1 LGSTGWSNEKPSMS
15 TPTTSPRPPPPRAP
29 PALRSR
35 EAIYVGIG
43 VTVAVV
49 VLVIAFVAA
58 PALMPSS
65 TGAILTYSGARPV
78 ADRAVG
84 GFEGG
89 GWNLLF
95 AAGLVSA
102 TSLTVP
108 VNGTTISSLNCT
120 FTPNGPAESLS
131 LPGFDGNRSSGL
143 APAWE
148 FGYGSLSEGIALVSV
163 IDGKGVVVGTL
174 TGGRCIASGLLPQ
187 IPGNV
192 IDSSQA
198 AAAVQPYARAFLSV
212 DPNASAVF
220 GLGPGVAF
228 GGSGL
233 NPDWFVVYSTCS
245 ASLSANTTGS
255 EFNATVNALTGT
267 VIVTHTAAGVACGS
281 SGFTAVRTVGSPLVA
296 PVVRAP
302 SKL

>member
-1 LGSTGWSNEKPSMS
+1 
-15 TPTTSPRPPPPRAP
+15 
-29 PALRSR
+29 
-35 EAIYVGIG
+35 
-43 VTVAVV
+43 V
-49 VLVIAFVAA
+49 VLVIAFVAV
-58 PALMPSS
+58 PAFVPSS
-65 TGAILTYSGARPV
+65 TGAILSYSGARPV
-78 ADRAVG
+78 ADRVVG

-108 VNGTTISSLNCT
+108 VNGTTISTLNCT
-120 FTPNGPAESLS
+120 FTPNGPVENLS
-131 LPGFDGNRSSGL
+131 LPGYDGNRSSGL

-174 TGGRCIASGLLPQ
+174 TGGRCLASGFLPQ

-198 AAAVQPYARAFLSV
+198 AAAVQPYARAFLSA

-220 GLGPGVAF
+220 GLGPGAAF

-233 NPDWFVVYSTCS
+233 NPDWFVLYSTCS
-245 ASLSANTTGS
+245 TNPSANTTGS

-267 VIVTHTAAGVACGS
+267 LLVTHTASGVACGS
-281 SGFTAVRTVGSPLVA
+281 SGFTAVRSVGSPPAA
-296 PVVRAP
+296 PAVRSP
-302 SKL
+302 SEP

>member
-1 LGSTGWSNEKPSMS
+1 MS
-15 TPTTSPRPPPPRAP
+15 TPTTTPRPPPPRAP
-29 PALRSR
+29 PAPRHR

-43 VTVAVV
+43 VAAAVV
-49 VLVIAFVAA
+49 VLVIAFVLA
-58 PALMPSS
+58 PALTSSS
-65 TGAILTYSGARPV
+65 TANILTYSGARPV

-108 VNGTTISSLNCT
+108 VNTTTLANLSCT
-120 FTPNGPAESLS
+120 FTPSTSVENLS
-131 LPGFDGNRSSGL
+131 LPGYSGNRSSGL

-148 FGYGSLSEGIALVSV
+148 FGYGSSTGGIALVSV

-174 TGGRCIASGLLPQ
+174 TGGRCQDAWLLPQ
-187 IPGNV
+187 IPGNI

-198 AAAVQPYARAFLSV
+198 AAAVQPYAHAWLSA

-220 GLGPGVAF
+220 ALGPGVVL

-233 NPDWFVVYSTCS
+233 NPDWFVAYSTCS
-245 ASLSANTTGS
+245 ASALANTTGS

-267 VIVTHTAAGVACGS
+267 VLVTHTASIVACGS
-281 SGFTAVRTVGSPLVA
+281 GGLTALRTVGSPPVA
-296 PVVRAP
+296 PAARVP
-302 SKL
+302 YEL